1 MSGNDSEEMRVK
13 MTSANFTSN
22 TTTVENLIPG
32 TNYTV
37 EVTTLSN
44 MLKSEEKQES
54 ISTSEFCD
62 GFSRRF
68 SVF

>member
-1 MSGNDSEEMRVK
+1 MSGNDPEEIPMK
-13 MTSANFTSN
+13 ITSANFTSN
-22 TTTVENLIPG
+22 TATVDNLIPG

-44 MLKSEEKQES
+44 MLKSENKQDM
-54 ISTSEFCD
+54 ISTSEFYRD
-62 GFSRRF
+62 FSRTF